1 MIENDLVYKK
11 YGNIEKRLLLH
22 NLIRNHIGY
31 ISLIILIVT
40 FSLLSDVFLSFN
52 NIQILLKQT
61 AIPLIVA
68 LGMTFVILA
77 GFIDLSVGSI
87 LGLSGAIM
95 AVLGGLNIWSLFI
108 GILVGALC
116 GFLNGVIFTWGKI
129 PSFIT
134 TLGMLV
140 VARGFTLIFT
150 RGQPILIDYNLAN
163 LIIGRNIL
171 GIPRIFVISFIFCII
186 AFIIQRKTVFGR
198 QVKSL
203 GSSEM
208 SSELLGLPV
217 KKLRLLIFTIS
228 GLFTG
233 IGGVLQAL
241 RIGAAVPTTG
251 NGLELYIIAAVVL
264 GGTSLTGGKGGIIN
278 TIVGTFVI
286 CILSNGL
293 NLLGVGAYVQMM
305 IKGAVLCV
313 AVVVSTERQKITVNK

>member
-11 YGNIEKRLLLH
+11 YGYIEKRLLIH
-22 NLIRNHIGY
+22 NLTRKYVGY
-31 ISLIILIVT
+31 ISLIILLIT

-52 NIQILLKQT
+52 NLQILLKQV

-68 LGMTFVILA
+68 LGMTFVLLA

-95 AVLGGLNIWSLFI
+95 ANLAGLNIWSLFI
-108 GILVGALC
+108 GILIGVLC
-116 GFLNGVIFTWGKI
+116 GFLNGLIFTRGKI

-134 TLGMLV
+134 TLGMLI
-140 VARGFTLIFT
+140 VARGLTLIST
-150 RGQPILIDYNLAN
+150 RGQPIPIDYNLVN
-163 LIIGRNIL
+163 FVTGRNIL
-171 GIPRIFVISFIFCII
+171 GIPRIFIISFIFCII
-186 AFIIQRKTVFGR
+186 AFIFERKTMFGR
-198 QVKSL
+198 QVKAL

-208 SSELLGLPV
+208 ASELLGLPT

-228 GLFTG
+228 GLFAG
-233 IGGVLQAL
+233 IGGVIQAL

-264 GGTSLTGGKGGIIN
+264 GGTSINGGKGGITN
-278 TIVGTFVI
+278 TIIGTFVI

-293 NLLGVGAYVQMM
+293 NLLGVGAYFQMM
-305 IKGAVLCV
+305 IKGAVLCF
-313 AVVVSTERQKITVNK
+313 AVIVSTERQSIIVNK